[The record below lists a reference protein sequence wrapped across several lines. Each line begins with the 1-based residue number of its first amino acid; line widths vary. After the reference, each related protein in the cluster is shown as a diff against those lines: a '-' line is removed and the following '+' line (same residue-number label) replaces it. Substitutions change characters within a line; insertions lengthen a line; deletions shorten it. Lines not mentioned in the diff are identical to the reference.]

1 MKQLI
6 TASMNQS
13 QCCGYYQHQKI
24 SFVSLAVGYSF
35 WCRKFLRE
43 HTKLTRAALCVQL
56 GKVRTYECCIVG

>member
-6 TASMNQS
+6 TASVNRS
-13 QCCGYYQHQKI
+13 QCCGYCQQRI
-24 SFVSLAVGYSF
+24 SFVSLAVGHSF

-43 HTKLTRAALCVQL
+43 HTELTRAALRVQL